1 MKRRT
6 SRPSASM
13 TRPASLA
20 RVRTWWLRRQGLTPD
35 TAPRTIEACVRQVGW
50 LATYGAPG
58 VYLSLRARMPGA
70 SRDGVDRAAIDG
82 VPLIEV
88 PGGHARPSVV
98 VPRAEMALALRAHQ
112 ASYQKHL
119 APHFRNGDI
128 SEAQLRGIG
137 AAVCRAL
144 DEGPLSTTDIR
155 QRVRPPGP
163 DALVTVALLDL
174 ALRGVVRRFP
184 ADGRLDS
191 SKYLYELLHPDDR
204 PDLDAEGDVAAVAAK
219 LVERF
224 LRSHGPATLD
234 ELTWWAE
241 LTKTV
246 ARRAL
251 ETVHAGRVA
260 IDGWTDEAWLLP
272 DDARAWQSFRPGVT
286 EGGDRVAL
294 LPFRD
299 PFISARRGPAVL
311 SASPAVPVLIGNKR
325 PARIIDVD
333 RLDHHAILSGGEVVG
348 VWEYDPKTETVVTR
362 VWRTDRRLKE
372 RVAEAA
378 VDTGR
383 FIREQLGDA
392 KLSAVD
398 PPWARERRLAFCRA
412 R

>member
-1 MKRRT
+1 MNRRA
-6 SRPSASM
+6 SRPSAAM
-13 TRPASLA
+13 TASLE
-20 RVRTWWLRRQGLTPD
+20 RVGAWWLRRQGLTPD

-58 VYLSLRARMPGA
+58 VYLSLQARMPGTP
-70 SRDGVDRAAIDG
+70 RDAVDRAAIDG

-98 VPRAEMALALRAHQ
+98 VPRDEMALALRAHQ

-128 SEAQLRGIG
+128 SEAELRGIG

-155 QRVRPPGP
+155 QRVRHTGTG
-163 DALVTVALLDL
+163 ALLTAALLDL
-174 ALRGVVRRFP
+174 ALRGIVRRFP

-191 SKYLYELLHPDDR
+191 SRYLYELLHPDDR

-224 LRSHGPATLD
+224 LRRHGPATLD
-234 ELTWWAE
+234 ELAWSAE
-241 LTKTV
+241 LTKTT
-246 ARRAL
+246 AHRAL
-251 ETVHAGRVA
+251 EAVHADKIA

-272 DDARAWQSFRPGVT
+272 DDARAWRSFGAGVT
-286 EGGDRVAL
+286 ADGGDRVAL

-299 PFISARRGPAVL
+299 PFIDARRGPAVL
-311 SASPAVPVLIGNKR
+311 SASPAVPVLIGNR
-325 PARIIDVD
+325 RQARIIDVN
-333 RLDHHAILSGGEVVG
+333 RLDHHAVVSGGQLVG
-348 VWEYDPKTETVVTR
+348 VWEYDLKTETVVTR
-362 VWRTDRRLKE
+362 VWHTDRRLTE
-372 RVAEAA
+372 RVADAA
-378 VDTGR
+378 IDTGR

-398 PPWARERRLAFCRA
+398 PPWARKRRLAFCRA

>member
-1 MKRRT
+1 MKRRA
-6 SRPSASM
+6 SHSSAA
-13 TRPASLA
+13 TTASLV
-20 RVRTWWLRRQGLTPD
+20 RVRAWWLRRQGLTPGA
-35 TAPRTIEACVRQVGW
+35 APRTIEACVRQVGW

-58 VYLSLRARMPGA
+58 VYLSLRARMPGT
-70 SRDGVDRAAIDG
+70 SRDEVDRAAIDG
-82 VPLIEV
+82 VPLIDV

-98 VPRAEMALALRAHQ
+98 VPRDEMALVLRAHL

-128 SEAQLRGIG
+128 SETELHGIG
-137 AAVCRAL
+137 TAVCRAL

-155 QRVRPPGP
+155 QRVRHSGTA
-163 DALVTVALLDL
+163 ALLTAALLDL

-204 PDLDAEGDVAAVAAK
+204 PDLDAEGDGATVAAK
-219 LVERF
+219 LAERF
-224 LRSHGPATLD
+224 LRRQGPATLD
-234 ELTWWAE
+234 ELAWWAE
-241 LTKTV
+241 LTKTA

-251 ETVHAGRVA
+251 EVVHAEKVA

-272 DDARAWQSFRPGVT
+272 DDLRAWRSFRPWVT
-286 EGGDRVAL
+286 EDDGDRVTL

-299 PFISARRGPAVL
+299 PLVYGRRGPAVL
-311 SASPAVPVLIGNKR
+311 SASPDGPVLIGNKR
-325 PARIIDVD
+325 AARIIDVD
-333 RLDHHAILSGGEVVG
+333 RLDHHAVLSGGEVVG
-348 VWEYDPKTETVVTR
+348 VWEYDLKTETVVTR
-362 VWRTDRRLKE
+362 MWRTDRRLQE
-372 RVAEAA
+372 RIAEAA
-378 VDTGR
+378 ADIGR

-398 PPWARERRLAFCRA
+398 PLWARERRLAFCRA

>member
-1 MKRRT
+1 MKRRA
-6 SRPSASM
+6 SRSSAA
-13 TRPASLA
+13 TTTSLA
-20 RVRTWWLRRQGLTPD
+20 RVRAWWLRRQGLTPN

-58 VYLSLRARMPGA
+58 VYLSLRARMPGT
-70 SRDGVDRAAIDG
+70 SRDVVDRAAIDG
-82 VPLIEV
+82 VPVIDV

-98 VPRAEMALALRAHQ
+98 VPRDEMALALRAHL

-128 SEAQLRGIG
+128 SETELRGTG
-137 AAVCRAL
+137 TAVCRAL
-144 DEGPLSTTDIR
+144 DEGPLSTIDIR
-155 QRVRPPGP
+155 QRVRHPGTG
-163 DALVTVALLDL
+163 ALLTAALLDL

-204 PDLDAEGDVAAVAAK
+204 PDLDAEGDDAAVAAK

-224 LRSHGPATLD
+224 LRRHGPATLD
-234 ELTWWAE
+234 ELAWWAE
-241 LTKTV
+241 LTRTA

-251 ETVHAGRVA
+251 EAVHAERVA

-272 DDARAWQSFRPGVT
+272 DDARAWRSFRPGVA
-286 EGGDRVAL
+286 EVGGDRVAL

-333 RLDHHAILSGGEVVG
+333 RLDHHAVVSGGEVVG
-348 VWEYDPKTETVVTR
+348 VWEYVPKTETVVTR
-362 VWRTDRRLKE
+362 IWRTDRRLNE

-383 FIREQLGDA
+383 FICEQLGDA